1 MGVKPQPG
9 KGKKGVG
16 VPPKKVSVQD
26 MITEIR
32 AKFDIT
38 DEEALYIKQ
47 VTEEKSADPA
57 IRSTVNAH
65 KDDRLFLEGAY
76 RSQVNGEIQGT
87 YQELGRYEE
96 IADPKYK
103 DTGGI
108 FDIMAVTVIK
118 THLSLAA

>member
-1 MGVKPQPG
+1 MLTSHPCCACLIFEGYV
-9 KGKKGVG
+9 
-16 VPPKKVSVQD
+16 
-26 MITEIR
+26 
-32 AKFDIT
+32 
-38 DEEALYIKQ
+38 
-47 VTEEKSADPA
+47 
-57 IRSTVNAH
+57 

-108 FDIMAVTVIK
+108 FDIMAVTVIQ
-118 THLSLAA
+118 THLSFAT